1 MRLCDNLILD
11 MSFVKRVTN
20 MSSQLNSVQ
29 TPLSLSTSP
38 AQMIGL
44 IDGQCDEGH
53 VRGALLNDFITGRT

>member
-1 MRLCDNLILD
+1 
-11 MSFVKRVTN
+11 